1 MILQSNDPFLFL
13 RRRAGQL
20 FDEGQMELAVKM
32 LHQIDEEQ
40 VATFLVSLQNKDGHQ
55 SETVIH

>member
-20 FDEGQMELAVKM
+20 FDEGYLELAANM
-32 LHQIDEEQ
+32 LHQLDEEQ
-40 VATFLVSLQNKDGHQ
+40 VAIFLVSCQNQDVHQ
-55 SETVIH
+55 NETVIH